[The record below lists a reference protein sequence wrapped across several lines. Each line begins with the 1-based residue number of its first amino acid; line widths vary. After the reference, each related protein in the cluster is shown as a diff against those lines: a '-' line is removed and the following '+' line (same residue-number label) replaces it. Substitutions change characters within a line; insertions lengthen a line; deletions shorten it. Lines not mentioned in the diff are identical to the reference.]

1 MLNINESSLSRHFV
15 KGGVVSFWH
24 AETYREQAKSLR
36 IRAAEATSTDMRKD
50 LENIAL
56 QYELVAE
63 RIETMERRGR
73 KPKGTLRASQIA

>member
-1 MLNINESSLSRHFV
+1 M
-15 KGGVVSFWH
+15 VSFWR